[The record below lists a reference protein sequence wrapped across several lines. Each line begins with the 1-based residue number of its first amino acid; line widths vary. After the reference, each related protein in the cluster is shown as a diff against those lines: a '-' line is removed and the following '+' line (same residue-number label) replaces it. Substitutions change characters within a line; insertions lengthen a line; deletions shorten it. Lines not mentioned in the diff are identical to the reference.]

1 MAAPDEK
8 KIDDIV
14 AMLDAFMSGGGGHM
28 NIRSDEDGNVSADTT
43 IKDRHHHEFL
53 RLCRR
58 QSGLQRAHPVRG
70 YGHR

>member
-14 AMLDAFMSGGGGHM
+14 AMLDAFVSGGGGHPHGLRR
-28 NIRSDEDGNVSADTT
+28 NGQRGYHH